1 MQCATKN
8 SFVKSVICTKNR
20 NQTSD
25 SNKKNLILAYRRP
38 KVKKQKKLV
47 LIGDARSEASSIR
60 INLGIIIY
68 KKKIIIKLE

>member
-8 SFVKSVICTKNR
+8 LFVKSVICTKNR

-47 LIGDARSEASSIR
+47 LIGDARSEVSSIR

-68 KKKIIIKLE
+68 KKK